1 MPSGESVIKT
11 GVHNACLR
19 AVNMSI
25 TQQNPPNA
33 PVPPRKTH
41 RSFLERISTRFWP
54 DSPLLH
60 ASLFPHRR
68 AIVSARRGPG
78 TTCVNDCWNPQRH
91 PLAPVHLQRP
101 ILPLS
106 RIPLSVSAI
115 LPPEPS
121 GPSPLISPANC
132 SSRSFFFNTT
142 LSFGFGL
149 FCFEISGDIQTFF
162 LLQLLDR

>member
-1 MPSGESVIKT
+1 MPSGEPVIKT

-19 AVNMSI
+19 AVNISI
-25 TQQNPPNA
+25 TQQNPTKRSCPSKETPSKFLRA
-33 PVPPRKTH
+33 HLHLFLARQPAASRVP
-41 RSFLERISTRFWP
+41 L
-54 DSPLLH
+54 
-60 ASLFPHRR
+60 PHRR

-101 ILPLS
+101 ILPPS

-132 SSRSFFFNTT
+132 SSRFLFFQHHSFFWLRTI
-142 LSFGFGL
+142 L
-149 FCFEISGDIQTFF
+149 F
-162 LLQLLDR
+162 